1 MKSAIEHS
9 VIDEARFKAV
19 ILTTGFEAVKAEL
32 ERFERSP
39 ML

>member
-1 MKSAIEHS
+1 MKSATEHS
-9 VIDEARFKAV
+9 IVEEARFKAI
-19 ILTTGFEAVKAEL
+19 ILTTGFEALKAEM

>member
-1 MKSAIEHS
+1 MKSETEHNI
-9 VIDEARFKAV
+9 VEEARLKAI

>member
-1 MKSAIEHS
+1 MKNVTEHGIIE
-9 VIDEARFKAV
+9 EARLKAI
-19 ILTTGFEAVKAEL
+19 ILTTGFEALKAEM

>member
-9 VIDEARFKAV
+9 IIEEVRLKAI